1 MEKLTD
7 LPNIGPKL
15 AEHLTK
21 AGVET
26 PEQLRQIGAEGA
38 FLRIRAQVD
47 PTACLHGLEALA
59 GAVEGVRKSL
69 LPPERKAELKSW
81 FRGL

>member
-15 AEHLTK
+15 AENLQRI
-21 AGVET
+21 GVTT
-26 PEQLRQIGAEGA
+26 PEELRALGAEEA

-47 PTACLHGLEALA
+47 PTACLHQLEALA
-59 GAVEGVRKSL
+59 GAVEGIKKSL
-69 LPPERKAELKSW
+69 LPPERKAELKAW
-81 FRGL
+81 HRKL